1 MVTLLVISY
10 LSTPLEVPCNCTIFV
25 RTNRW
30 KEKRWGEGLGL
41 YYIIYVMMIFVTA
54 KIMVFPNCQVSWHL
68 KISTLWYYSWLPFW
82 CYCHHSKDCR
92 IDVPFDGSIEIDQ
105 EIVECTFYCA
115 FVGFSK
121 INFIVKSD
129 FVRKKQIYVHTYICT
144 IVWISNL
151 TVQVLK
157 SM

>member
-1 MVTLLVISY
+1 MSLLKLWFS
-10 LSTPLEVPCNCTIFV
+10 L
-25 RTNRW
+25 
-30 KEKRWGEGLGL
+30 
-41 YYIIYVMMIFVTA
+41 TA
-54 KIMVFPNCQVSWHL
+54 KFHDILQFLHFDT
-68 KISTLWYYSWLPFW
+68 IASWLPFW

-129 FVRKKQIYVHTYICT
+129 FVRKKQIYVHTYRCT
-144 IVWISNL
+144 IAWISNL
-151 TVQVLK
+151 TVKNLMCSVVLLCKMSPANNYDPVLLKLQK
-157 SM
+157 SALGIM